1 MTRMPGVVNGV
12 VKSVDDPDQQGRVQV
27 SFPFLG
33 GQNDST
39 WAPVATLMSGGGRG
53 SWFMPEVGDEVLVAF
68 SQEDVEHPFI
78 IGFLWNGQDKPPV
91 SGIDAKVRR
100 LQTVSGHHVDFD
112 DRGGQE
118 KITIITKGGHKI
130 VMDDTP
136 GSGNI
141 AISTNGQNTIV
152 MDDTPGSTGVSIKT
166 ALGQKVDLQDLPPS
180 INIVTTGQ
188 NQIMV
193 SDVPPGIMINAPAG
207 ILNVQCAMANVFADS
222 ALNVNAPIAI
232 FEGVVQAQALIAEAV
247 VGAAYTPA
255 PGNTFG
261 L

>member
-1 MTRMPGVVNGV
+1 MSKVPGVVTGV
-12 VKSVDDPDQQGRVQV
+12 VKSVEDPDQQGRVQV

-39 WAPVATLMSGGGRG
+39 WAPVATLMSGKGRG

-68 SQEDVEHPFI
+68 NQEDVAHPFI

-91 SGIDAKVRR
+91 GDPDISAKVRR
-100 LQTVSGHHVDFD
+100 LRTVSGHRIDFD
-112 DRGGQE
+112 DTGGKE
-118 KITIITKGGHKI
+118 KITIITKGKNKI

-136 GSGNI
+136 GSEGI
-141 AISTNGQNTIV
+141 TITTNGTQQIQ
-152 MDDTPGSTGVSIKT
+152 MQDTVPTVSITT
-166 ALGQKVDLQDLPPS
+166 AA
-180 INIVTTGQ
+180 Q
-188 NQIMV
+188 NQISV
-193 SDVPPGIMINAPAG
+193 SDAPPVITISVPTGTVNVNCLDAVVSASAALAVTASV
-207 ILNVQCAMANVFADS
+207 LNVS
-222 ALNVNAPIAI
+222 APITI
-232 FEGVVQAQALIAEAV
+232 FDGVVQAQTVIANAI

>member
-1 MTRMPGVVNGV
+1 MSKIPGVVTGV
-12 VKSVDDPDQQGRVQV
+12 VKSVDDPDQQGRVQI
-27 SFPFLG
+27 SLPYLG

-68 SQEDVEHPFI
+68 NQEDVQHPYI

-91 SGIDAKVRR
+91 SNISSKVRR
-100 LQTVSGHHVDFD
+100 LRTVSGHQIDFD
-112 DRGGQE
+112 DRDGQE
-118 KITIITKGGHKI
+118 KITITTKGGHQI
-130 VMDDTP
+130 QMDDTA
-136 GSGNI
+136 GSVSIN
-141 AISTNGQNTIV
+141 TNGKQQV
-152 MDDTPGSTGVSIKT
+152 QLQDTPPSVQIQTVGKQQIQL
-166 ALGQKVDLQDLPPS
+166 ADAPPS
-180 INIVTTGQ
+180 ITIQTTAQ

-193 SDVPPGIMINAPAG
+193 MDAPPGIMINAPAG
-207 ILNVQCAMANVFADS
+207 ILNVQCAMANVIADS

-255 PGNTFG
+255 PGNIFG